1 MSFRSGNLVEN
12 KQTLPH
18 SVYSTDPIGQFL
30 TGQLSDSTRRA
41 YEADLRHFFS
51 FLGFETVDIE
61 AIQRISF
68 REVTAFRNHLS
79 EQGYKRTTINR
90 KLSSL
95 KALFK
100 MLVAAGQIE
109 KNPADSMLVKSFKV
123 DENLS
128 GKAIAPNT
136 LKKIFTTITEIEH
149 SLTRTRDQ
157 AIFQLLVYGGLRR
170 SEVANIHWKD
180 LFKEGVFNVL
190 ALPETKSGTGQEIK
204 LQGSVVHYLEEYRE
218 VLEREGY
225 STEGAVFISL
235 ARNRSHG
242 QQLTDQ
248 SINLIMKKHAL
259 KSGVDVNITA
269 HMFRHTCCTLAIEGG
284 AKPQQVQS
292 HLRHKDLKTTMRY
305 YENREKLVDNA
316 SDYIKI

>member
-1 MSFRSGNLVEN
+1 ML
-12 KQTLPH
+12 
-18 SVYSTDPIGQFL
+18 
-30 TGQLSDSTRRA
+30 
-41 YEADLRHFFS
+41 
-51 FLGFETVDIE
+51 
-61 AIQRISF
+61 
-68 REVTAFRNHLS
+68 
-79 EQGYKRTTINR
+79 NR
-90 KLSSL
+90 C
-95 KALFK
+95 
-100 MLVAAGQIE
+100 GQIE

-128 GKAIAPNT
+128 GKAIALNT
-136 LKKIFTTITEIEH
+136 LKKIFTTITEIEY
-149 SLTRTRDQ
+149 SLTRTRSGHP
-157 AIFQLLVYGGLRR
+157 QLLVYGGLRR

-204 LQGSVVHYLEEYRE
+204 LQDSVVHYLEEYRE
-218 VLEREGY
+218 VLEKEGY

-269 HMFRHTCCTLAIEGG
+269 HMFRHTLLHTC
-284 AKPQQVQS
+284 
-292 HLRHKDLKTTMRY
+292 H
-305 YENREKLVDNA
+305 
-316 SDYIKI
+316 